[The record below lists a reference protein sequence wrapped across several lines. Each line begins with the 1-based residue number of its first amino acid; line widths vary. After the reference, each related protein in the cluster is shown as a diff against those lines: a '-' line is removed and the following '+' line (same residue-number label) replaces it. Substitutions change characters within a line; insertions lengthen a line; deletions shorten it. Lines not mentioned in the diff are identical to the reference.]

1 MNTEHLLRATRPVHL
16 LVHRPGQS
24 ASVEPKYWSMQLE
37 GLHQSCI
44 KTSAKALRNDRKR
57 PNQLISDE
65 ASLKVSG
72 LHHGLAKVLGA
83 KSFDYW
89 RDSEHR
95 LVGFLRTHGM
105 TQPADLIHWSRSPS
119 RLTARKVSDRLFNSA
134 LPMPKKIFTGV
145 GSGFFIATGRGRVD
159 IDWLSRNSDK
169 RSVYGDRARYEW
181 CEAHANQIV
190 LSLKKE
196 SDWDGDAPESVDL
209 TGRDLLLHAFRDRIA
224 TALNLLGD
232 NLVDPMKRAPE
243 FRLYNA
249 SEDELAFCRRVFDI
263 FREEIGCSNAGWV
276 EVIPLPDNDNIVFLK
291 GVEGAFDWVV
301 RDQRDEV
308 FTGNPYHP
316 ILKSNEL
323 PTAMKASEVSAHLY
337 FKPGEWYERLEHDA
351 ETRHYVEGGTTATWP
366 GYSKLLMRELIASRR
381 NYVQPG
387 FPRGRRAENFVP
399 HQLNGYCLMISP
411 LITVKEFWRFFE
423 NSDWRDDR
431 ITRTEKTSDPL
442 EADLAAVNRYD
453 EDHLPASVTWFDAVA
468 FCKCYEAQTG
478 LPVRLLEVEE
488 WKQICPSPAQDIEK
502 DGWGDL
508 TWGVVAGDG
517 VTGVESE
524 LRYRENWSIGGL
536 HFRENLS
543 WLPNKQGLPFLS
555 IVDFGE
561 WLADCHDG
569 HAPAANAA
577 TGKALMTGP
586 LDRDRCPAHLTMRY
600 KGLKVGFRLC
610 YVAHPD
616 A

>member
-24 ASVEPKYWSMQLE
+24 ASAEPKYWSMQLE
-37 GLHQSCI
+37 GLHPSCI

-65 ASLKVSG
+65 ATLKVSG
-72 LHHGLAKVLGA
+72 LHHGLAKALGA
-83 KSFDYW
+83 KSFDDW

-95 LVGFLRTHGM
+95 LVDFLQRHGM
-105 TQPADLIHWSRSPS
+105 TQPADLIRWSRSPS
-119 RLTARKVSDRLFNSA
+119 CLTARQVSDRLFNSA
-134 LPMPKKIFTGV
+134 LPIPNKIFTGV
-145 GSGFFIATGRGRVD
+145 GSDLFIDNWLGRAD
-159 IDWLSRNSDK
+159 IYNLNLRLGNCLAP
-169 RSVYGDRARYEW
+169 GDRGLYEW
-181 CEAHANQIV
+181 CEAHAHQIV
-190 LSLKKE
+190 YSVKKE
-196 SDWDGDAPESVDL
+196 PSWGIDAPESLEL
-209 TGRDLLLHAFRDRIA
+209 TGRGLLLYAFRDYIA
-224 TALNLLGD
+224 AAFNLLGD
-232 NLVDPMKRAPE
+232 NLVDPMERAPE
-243 FRLYNA
+243 YRLYNA
-249 SEDELAFCRRVFDI
+249 SGDELTFYRKVFDI
-263 FREEIGCSNAGWV
+263 FREAIERSDAGWV
-276 EVIPLPDNDNIVFLK
+276 EVIPFPGNNNIVFLK
-291 GVEGAFDWVV
+291 GAQGAFDWVV

-316 ILKSNEL
+316 ILKSAEL
-323 PTAMKASEVSAHLY
+323 PTAMKASELSTHLY
-337 FKPGEWYERLEHDA
+337 FKHGEWHERLEHNA
-351 ETRHYVEGGTTATWP
+351 ETRHYVEGGTAATWP

-399 HQLNGYCLMISP
+399 HQLNGYCLMVSP

-423 NSDWRDDR
+423 NSDWQDDR
-431 ITRTEKTSDPL
+431 MTRTEKTSYPL
-442 EADLAAVNRYD
+442 EADLAAVNQHD
-453 EDHLPASVTWFDAVA
+453 EDHLPASVTWFDAVV
-468 FCKCYEAQTG
+468 FCKYYEVQTG
-478 LPVRLLEVEE
+478 LPVRLMEVEE
-488 WKQICPSPAQDIEK
+488 WTQICAAPAQDIDK

-524 LRYRENWSIGGL
+524 FRYRENWSIGGL

-543 WLPNKQGLPFLS
+543 WVPNKQGLPFLS
-555 IVDFGE
+555 VVDFGE
-561 WLADCHDG
+561 WLADYHDG

-610 YVAHPD
+610 YVAQPD